1 MIGGEGVIMIVHQSY
16 VMFYG
21 SDSKSGLP
29 VREKGYIMTKMCT
42 SSALFVDYESWI
54 GLQIKQQT
62 TPIIVM
68 VCHSY
73 FFIEL
78 LGG

>member
-1 MIGGEGVIMIVHQSY
+1 MIGGEGAIVKVYQSY
-16 VMFYG
+16 VMFYD
-21 SDSKSGLP
+21 SDSRSGLP
-29 VREKGYIMTKMCT
+29 VKEKRYIMTKMCT

-62 TPIIVM
+62 RPIIVM

-73 FFIEL
+73 LFIVL
-78 LGG
+78 VGG